1 MAKFSYF
8 MSQRE
13 AILSIKKAIVGQIGI
28 LKDKSDKLVL
38 GAPFMKVYVSFNDGV
53 CKTKSNLFGKSLI
66 GTINSKIELIDGF
79 KKC

>member
-1 MAKFSYF
+1 MAKFSF
-8 MSQRE
+8 SMSQRE

-38 GAPFMKVYVSFNDGV
+38 DAPFMKVYVSFNDGV